1 MVVALNFKT
10 DGELAAMRRSG
21 RIAGQILAELRA
33 MVRPGVATKELDA
46 YAEARARQMG
56 AEPAFKGYR
65 GYPASLCT
73 SVNEVII
80 HGIPSDLVLRE
91 GDIVGLDFGI
101 ICQGFYGDAA
111 VTCPVGRVDEDAR
124 ALIDAS
130 ERAFFAGLDR
140 LRDGG
145 RISDISHAI
154 QASVE
159 SRGFSVIRDFVGHG
173 IGRALHEE
181 PQIPN
186 FGEPGRGPKIRPG
199 ITLAIEPM
207 IAAGRPEVE
216 VLLDGWT
223 ACTRDRSLAAH
234 FEHTVALTEHGP
246 EILSLPVLTDAPR
259 SRVEEKPYA

>member
-1 MVVALNFKT
+1 MVVALNYKSA
-10 DGELAAMRRSG
+10 GELAAMRRSG
-21 RIAGQILAELRA
+21 RIVGQILAELRA
-33 MVRPGVATKELDA
+33 MVRPGVTTRELDA
-46 YAEARARQMG
+46 YAETRARQMG

-80 HGIPSDLVLRE
+80 HGIPSERALSE
-91 GDIVGLDFGI
+91 GDIIGLDFGI
-101 ICQGFYGDAA
+101 LCQGFYGDAA
-111 VTCPVGRVDEDAR
+111 VTCPVGRVTVDAQ

-130 ERAFFAGLDR
+130 EKAFFAGLDR
-140 LRDGG
+140 LRDEG
-145 RISDISHAI
+145 RISDISHAV
-154 QASVE
+154 QVFVE
-159 SRGFSVIRDFVGHG
+159 SRGFTVIRDFVGHG

-199 ITLAIEPM
+199 LTLAIEPM

-216 VLLDGWT
+216 VLRDGWT

-234 FEHTVALTEHGP
+234 FEHTVALTENGP

-259 SRVEEKPYA
+259 ARVEEKPYA